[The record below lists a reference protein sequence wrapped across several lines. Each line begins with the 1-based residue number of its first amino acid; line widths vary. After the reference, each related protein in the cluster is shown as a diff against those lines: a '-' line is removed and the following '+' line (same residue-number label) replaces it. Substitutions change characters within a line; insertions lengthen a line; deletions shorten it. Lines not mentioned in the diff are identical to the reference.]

1 MTVLS
6 QFKPAPIPQEDVER
20 LLCLLF
26 SAPEHTPA
34 GGDC

>member
-1 MTVLS
+1 MAVLS
-6 QFKPAPIPQEDVER
+6 QFKPAPIPKEDFER
-20 LLCLLF
+20 LLYLLF